1 MRTEVDDLR
10 APAEGGMVALM
21 AQQAIDRDQ
30 AMRNQLAS
38 SRDIEVQKIQ
48 ARLFEIT
55 SLIAQ
60 HDTESAQMTQG

>member
-1 MRTEVDDLR
+1 
-10 APAEGGMVALM
+10 MVALM
-21 AQQAIDRDQ
+21 AQQAIDRNQ
-30 AMRNQLAS
+30 AMRNQLEA

-60 HDTESAQMTQG
+60 HDIESAQMTQGSEDESEGC

>member
-1 MRTEVDDLR
+1 
-10 APAEGGMVALM
+10 MVALM
-21 AQQAIDRDQ
+21 AQQAIDRNQ
-30 AMRNQLAS
+30 AMRTQLAA

-60 HDTESAQMTQG
+60 HDIESAQMTQGSEDESEGC

>member
-1 MRTEVDDLR
+1 
-10 APAEGGMVALM
+10 MVALM
-21 AQQAIDRDQ
+21 AQQAIDRNQ
-30 AMRNQLAS
+30 AMRNQLAA

-60 HDTESAQMTQG
+60 HDIESAQMTQGSEDESEGC

>member
-1 MRTEVDDLR
+1 
-10 APAEGGMVALM
+10 MVALM
-21 AQQAIDRDQ
+21 AQQAIDRNQ
-30 AMRNQLAS
+30 AMRNQLAA

-60 HDTESAQMTQG
+60 HDIESAQMTQGSEDESERC